1 MERLTS
7 NFQKTTRRETLHGRS
22 FLVAPLTLIVPGVL
36 NGSQGSLFY
45 SREEIAK
52 NVDAWNDMPLT
63 VRHPK
68 DSSGK
73 SVSGRTPA
81 SNEDHG
87 VGRVYNAKIVDGALV
102 GEGWFDIQATKN
114 LSPDIAVALEDN
126 RQIELSTGLFTD
138 NKKAPAGS
146 EHNGEPFSFFAT
158 NLRPDHLAILP
169 DQVGACSLDD
179 GCGVLNEDQSSD
191 SHASEH
197 ETISGEASQ
206 SHSNTTQNG
215 DGQMPLNKEQKT
227 KLVAELIAN
236 CEYCDDSDTASLNE
250 LSDEKLLARQTDMQ
264 KRVADT
270 AVVNA
275 VQEFAGDTPAE
286 GLVEFITNAAKK
298 NVSDD
303 DEKNVDDDEL
313 DPAEKAKLI
322 ALKKNKDKAATKND
336 GETQKTEAEIMAEL
350 PQSIQNTLRFAN
362 DILAEKKGEIIAQI
376 IANVEDEAQ
385 REAVANQLKDKDIEE
400 LRVLSA
406 LAPKPEPVS
415 NVSYMGAQ
423 GSVPVENDGFDKSD
437 VLVSP
442 TMEW

>member
-1 MERLTS
+1 MECLTS

-36 NGSQGSLFY
+36 SGSQGALFY

-52 NVDAWNDMPLT
+52 NVDAWNGMPLT
-63 VRHPK
+63 VRHPR

-81 SNEDHG
+81 ANENHG
-87 VGRVYNAKIVDGALV
+87 VGNVYNAKIVDGNLV
-102 GEGWFDIQATKN
+102 GEGWFDLQATRN
-114 LSPDIAVALEDN
+114 LSPEITVALEDN
-126 RQIELSTGLFTD
+126 QQIELSTGLFTD
-138 NKKAPAGS
+138 NKKAPEGS

-158 NLRPDHLAILP
+158 NLRPDHLAILT
-169 DQVGACSLDD
+169 DQVGACSLED
-179 GCGVLNEDQSSD
+179 GCGVLNKGQSND

-197 ETISGEASQ
+197 ETISGNVGQNRETNNS
-206 SHSNTTQNG
+206 TKNG
-215 DGQMPLNKEQKT
+215 DGQMALTQKEKT
-227 KLVAELIAN
+227 ELVAELIAN

-250 LSDEKLLARQTDMQ
+250 LSDEKLLLRQADMQ
-264 KRVADT
+264 KRIADT

-286 GLVEFITNAAKK
+286 GLVEFITNAAAK
-298 NVSDD
+298 
-303 DEKNVDDDEL
+303 KNVDDEEDDEEM

-322 ALKKNKDKAATKND
+322 ALKKNKDKPTKNEGD
-336 GETQKTEAEIMAEL
+336 TQKTEAEIMAEL
-350 PQSIQNTLRFAN
+350 PESVQNALRFAN
-362 DILAEKKGEIIAQI
+362 GILAEKKGEIIAQI

-385 REAVANQLKDKDIEE
+385 REAVANQLKGKEIEE

-406 LAPKPEPVS
+406 LAPKPAPAT

-423 GSVPVENDGFDKSD
+423 GSTPVENDGFDESD
-437 VLVSP
+437 ILVSP